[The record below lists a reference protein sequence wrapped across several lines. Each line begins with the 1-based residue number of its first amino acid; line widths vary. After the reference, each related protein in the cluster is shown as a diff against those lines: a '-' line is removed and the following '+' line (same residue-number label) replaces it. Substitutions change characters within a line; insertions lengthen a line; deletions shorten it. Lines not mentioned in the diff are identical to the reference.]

1 MMTLRP
7 RYIAATMGF
16 IKVEIKRFASVCI
29 WNLPSNFCKKIGFF
43 ASLAS
48 RKKGKKNIDRNE
60 TLRNFVESRG
70 EQILKC
76 RESNSKDSS
85 NVKFR
90 KGD

>member
-16 IKVEIKRFASVCI
+16 IKAEIKRFANVCI

-48 RKKGKKNIDRNE
+48 RKKREKKISIE
-60 TLRNFVESRG
+60 MKMKCFE
-70 EQILKC
+70 IL
-76 RESNSKDSS
+76 SNLEG
-85 NVKFR
+85 NKF
-90 KGD
+90 

>member
-16 IKVEIKRFASVCI
+16 IKAEIKRFANVCI

-43 ASLAS
+43 ASLA
-48 RKKGKKNIDRNE
+48 DRNE